1 MLEAAGGPGAII
13 RPAFN
18 FLNEDN
24 HCEVLKYTCA
34 DVSGYWGP
42 KQQEKAP
49 APNVQVKVR
58 LASRPCASV

>member
-1 MLEAAGGPGAII
+1 MLEAAGGPCAII
-13 RPAFN
+13 RPAFS

-49 APNVQVKVR
+49 GPNVHFRVR
-58 LASRPCASV
+58 HACA